1 MLNLWKELERGIVA
15 LNTHEEFVWYSRV
28 AHGNVFEYSDGKDL
42 FVIQYTEGKDEDSLL
57 VTRLIKG
64 EPIEF
69 LFDGF
74 TGKFDLLTDIEEV
87 INDSLKD
94 RYEETDRDKVMLLK
108 PE

>member
-42 FVIQYTEGKDEDSLL
+42 FVIQYTDGKNEDSLL
-57 VTRLIKG
+57 VTRIIKG

-69 LFDGF
+69 LFEGF
-74 TGKFDLLTDIEEV
+74 TNKFDLLSNIEEV

-94 RYEETDRDKVMLLK
+94 GYKETDRDGVMLLK
-108 PE
+108 SE